1 MADRVEIMVVAQDGA
16 SQVLRGISSSF
27 GGLGTAIQ
35 SITGGRVL
43 EELTGQI
50 VKFGKEGVDA
60 TLKYA
65 NEVRSLQL
73 ASGQSAEESSRFL
86 QVLDDY
92 KLSAQ
97 DAMLAT
103 KALTKEGL
111 APNMET
117 LGKLSDEYIKLNSVE
132 ERNAFIMKNLG
143 KGGLQWAEVLSKGSK
158 TLREQGD
165 AIADNLILTQKAVDD
180 AREYEVAMDSLND
193 AVMGFKI
200 TLGQHLIPAL
210 TDTMNAMRDDAR
222 AMEILREQNI
232 NTFFATMKQQQAA
245 KEQAIAEREAADAA
259 MIAAEA
265 LNVNSEAAV
274 DNASA
279 IKAAEEEVKKLTE
292 ANTEYLSSIG
302 SLSDANKDFEK
313 QQGDIIR
320 QQFELRQEMNKLIA
334 EGYDPLGEEVTAL
347 RDQYDELS
355 EKTLELA
362 RVKEEATR
370 RMILSMLQEQLAM
383 GGLTNAETNYL
394 LQLGTKWG
402 IYSDTAVAEMRDAQR
417 EVANLI
423 GEYNN
428 IPSQVRTDVITNFIN
443 NHSSVQQSAPGY
455 WAGEHRAGGGGVN
468 AGQMYRVNETRQEFF
483 KPSMS
488 GEVVPLGGGK
498 GGGGG
503 SGITIIYSPTISTMD
518 RGEVETK
525 LKPAIDEAIRKA
537 KADGRI

>member
-1 MADRVEIMVVAQDGA
+1 MVVAQDGA

-35 SITGGRVL
+35 SLTGGRVL

-50 VKFGKEGVDA
+50 IKFGKEGVDA

-73 ASGQSAEESSRFL
+73 VSGESAESSSRFL

-92 KLSAQ
+92 KMSAQ

-103 KALTKEGL
+103 KALTKNGL
-111 APNMET
+111 APNIDT
-117 LGKLSDEYIKLNSVE
+117 LAKLSDEYIALNSVE
-132 ERNAFIMKNLG
+132 ARNEFILKNLG

-165 AIADNLILTQKAVDD
+165 AIADNLILSQQAVDD

-200 TLGQHLIPAL
+200 SLGQHLIPAL
-210 TDTMNAMRDDAR
+210 TDTMNAMRDDSR
-222 AMEILREQNI
+222 AMEILREQGI

-259 MIAAEA
+259 MVAAEA
-265 LNVNSEAAV
+265 LKVNGEAAV

-279 IKAAEEEVKKLTE
+279 IKAAEEAVKKLSE

-302 SLSDANKDFEK
+302 SLSDADKDFKK
-313 QQGDIIR
+313 QQGDIIK

-334 EGYDPLGEEVTAL
+334 EGFDPMGEEVMAL
-347 RDQYDELS
+347 KDKYGEL
-355 EKTLELA
+355 EQKTMELA
-362 RVKEEATR
+362 QAKEEATH
-370 RMILSMLQEQLAM
+370 RMILAMLQEQLAVD
-383 GGLTNAETNYL
+383 GLDAKETNFL
-394 LQLGTKWG
+394 ISQGVKWG
-402 IYSDTAVAEMRDAQR
+402 VYSETAVAEMQEAQR
-417 EVANLI
+417 EVASLI
-423 GEYNN
+423 GQYSQ
-428 IPSQVRTDVITNFIN
+428 IPSEINTTITTTYVNEGYP
-443 NHSSVQQSAPGY
+443 SLMQSAPGY
-455 WAGEHRAGGGGVN
+455 WDSEHRAGGGGVN

-488 GEVVPLGGGK
+488 GEVVPLGGG
-498 GGGGG
+498 GGNGGA
-503 SGITIIYSPTISTMD
+503 IVIEYRPMVSTAD
-518 RGEVETK
+518 RSEIQNV
-525 LKPAIDEAIRKA
+525 LLPAIIDGIRKA
-537 KADGRI
+537 KSDGII